1 MSLPPRLWLPDGVHE
16 LPTAVPAGQLS
27 GLWPGGPAAAAEALA
42 QLPATAAPRLRRR
55 ALLRAD
61 AGLPERPVLIE
72 WLPRSELDAVEAE
85 RRKGACHANLLRL
98 HHVGLADA
106 RTAYLIS
113 EAPAGVDLLTVHRAA
128 AGQLPAWW
136 GVAVV
141 AAAARGLS
149 ALHQHLQR
157 RGGAAHGGI
166 ELGTLFVAWSGA
178 VQLLAYAPRGQAATA
193 APELQAAPR
202 LITPAADV
210 HALATVLKALLP
222 AAALARGPLP
232 PLIRR
237 CLLPHAEQ
245 RPALSALAAA
255 LETVLWELE
264 APLGRATAIGEI
276 LGGVCPR
283 QATADLA
290 DAEWGDSALASFAT
304 LPATLFPL
312 SPLSTGAVQL
322 SPTWAMAPPEP
333 TLTVDRRTV
342 PPPAPASRR
351 GPLIFAGATLGLA
364 LLGGVA
370 LWGAAEPERPLAPP
384 TAGGPAVG
392 GSRADGSAAAANPVV
407 LPSPLRAAPG
417 GGAGATPAGAGA
429 ALTAAGSALG
439 PAPAR
444 VPLSAAAS
452 SVRWGALRLQILQV
466 HPAPSGLR
474 VQLRLTNPTA
484 RPLQAELATLTAGP
498 QRASERQPPQPLP
511 PPLLIGG
518 GRTILYS
525 LDYLLPAAA
534 EPGPLVLQLQP

>member
-1 MSLPPRLWLPDGVHE
+1 MSLPTRLWLPDGVHE

-72 WLPRSELDAVEAE
+72 WLPRSELDAGEAE

-141 AAAARGLS
+141 AAAARGVC

-178 VQLLAYAPRGQAATA
+178 VQLLAYAPRGQTPTA
-193 APELQAAPR
+193 APELLAAPR

-210 HALATVLKALLP
+210 YALATVLKALLP
-222 AAALARGPLP
+222 QTALLRGPLP

-255 LETVLWELE
+255 LETILWELE

-276 LGGVCPR
+276 LGSFCPR
-283 QATADLA
+283 QATADLG

-322 SPTWAMAPPEP
+322 SPTWVMAPPEP

-342 PPPAPASRR
+342 PPPAPASQR

-364 LLGGVA
+364 ILGGVA
-370 LWGAAEPERPLAPP
+370 LWGAAEPGRRLPAP
-384 TAGGPAVG
+384 TASEPAAY
-392 GSRADGSAAAANPVV
+392 GSAADGSAAVANPVV
-407 LPSPLRAAPG
+407 VPSPFRATPG
-417 GGAGATPAGAGA
+417 GGVGTTSASTGAVLST
-429 ALTAAGSALG
+429 AGSELG
-439 PAPAR
+439 AAPAR
-444 VPLSAAAS
+444 VPLAAAAS

-466 HPAPSGLR
+466 HPMPSGLR
-474 VQLRLTNPTA
+474 VQLRLTNPTG

-498 QRASERQPPQPLP
+498 QHASERQPPQPQP
-511 PPLLIGG
+511 PPILLGS
-518 GRTILYS
+518 GRTVLYS
-525 LDYLLPAAA
+525 LDYPLPSSGEA
-534 EPGPLVLQLQP
+534 GPLVLQLQP